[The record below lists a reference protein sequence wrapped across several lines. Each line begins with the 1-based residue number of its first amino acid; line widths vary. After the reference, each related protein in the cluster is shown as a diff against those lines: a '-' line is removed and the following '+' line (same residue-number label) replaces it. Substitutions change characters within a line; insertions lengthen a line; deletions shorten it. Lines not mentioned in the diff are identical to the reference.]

1 MAVTCPFRTDA
12 TLEKLEAF
20 AIKDARMDSCV
31 DE

>member
-12 TLEKLEAF
+12 TLERLKAF
-20 AIKDARMDSCV
+20 ANKDAGMDPWV